1 MARRLGMLSLAN
13 LNPCV
18 KEMQYAVRGP
28 IVIKA
33 AEFEGQLKKVNWEKG
48 ETQARW
54 GERMGGTER

>member
-48 ETQARW
+48 ETRGRG
-54 GERMGGTER
+54 GEKGGTER